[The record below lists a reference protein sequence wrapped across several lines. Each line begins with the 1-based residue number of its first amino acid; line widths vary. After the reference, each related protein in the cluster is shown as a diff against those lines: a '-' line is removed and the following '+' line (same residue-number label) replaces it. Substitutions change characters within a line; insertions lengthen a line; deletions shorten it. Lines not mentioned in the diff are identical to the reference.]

1 MRVCEVKDSTVFAS
15 ELHDWLRSL
24 TISREYSYGVSTDK
38 HDSAT
43 VALRIRQRP
52 ITTTIR
58 HDTPRMFKQFKTIYH
73 GSTTNHHGTPRYT
86 AILQIVATRI
96 ATVAKNREC
105 VNRPLPKFATVALRF
120 CHSSSRLIES
130 EPKVHKVSL

>member
-1 MRVCEVKDSTVFAS
+1 MANHGVEFCSETVDAVHNSWWIVRVCEVKDSTVFAS

-58 HDTPRMFKQFKTIYH
+58 HDTPRMF
-73 GSTTNHHGTPRYT
+73 
-86 AILQIVATRI
+86 
-96 ATVAKNREC
+96 
-105 VNRPLPKFATVALRF
+105 
-120 CHSSSRLIES
+120 
-130 EPKVHKVSL
+130 